1 MARII
6 AIANQKGGV
15 GKTTTAIN
23 VSVALGALGQRVL
36 IVDLDPQANAT
47 SGFGL
52 DYRLVDVGAYESI
65 VEGAHPVDAIQP
77 AVRAGVDLLPATP
90 NLAGANVELVELD
103 RREFRL
109 ADALALVGDDY
120 DYVLID
126 CPPSL
131 GLLTVNALAAA
142 DEVLIPV
149 QTEFYALQGIEQ
161 LLETIELV
169 RENLKTDLAILG
181 AVMTMFDD
189 DNRLAKSIFHDVYR
203 TFPHRVFR
211 VVIPRHHA
219 LAEAPSLG
227 LTIFEHSKTSHGAKA
242 YRRLAHEIHRT
253 KARRKR

>member
-1 MARII
+1 MGRTI

-15 GKTTTAIN
+15 GKTTTAVN
-23 VSVALGALGQRVL
+23 VAVALGDLGQRVL
-36 IVDLDPQANAT
+36 VVDLDPQANAT
-47 SGFGL
+47 SGLGV
-52 DYRLVDVGAYESI
+52 DYRILDLGSYEAI
-65 VEGAHPVDAIQP
+65 IGDAHPVDAIQP
-77 AVRAGVDLLPATP
+77 AVREGVDLLPATP

-109 ADALALVGDDY
+109 ADALALIRDDY
-120 DYVLID
+120 DYVIID

-149 QTEFYALQGIEQ
+149 QTEFYALQGIDQ
-161 LLETIELV
+161 LLDTINLV
-169 RENLKTDLAILG
+169 RERLQERLTILG

-189 DNRLAKSIFHDVYR
+189 ENRLARTIFNDVYR

-211 VVIPRHHA
+211 VVIPRHPA

-227 LTIFEHSKTSHGAKA
+227 LSIFEHSRTSHGARA
-242 YRRLAHEIHRT
+242 YRRLAKEIHRT
-253 KARRKR
+253 GGRP